1 MTISLSPE
9 TEARLRE
16 RAERDGRD
24 VDAVADALLSFA
36 LEWEVQ
42 DRAEA
47 IAGIQR
53 GIEASEAGRVRPA
66 ADVFAQ
72 MRARLSSVP
81 ETSGTSAGTN
91 GA

>member
-1 MTISLSPE
+1 MTISLSAE

-16 RAERDGRD
+16 RAQCDGRD
-24 VDAVADALLSFA
+24 IDAVADALLSFA
-36 LEWEVQ
+36 LEWETQ

-72 MRARLSSVP
+72 MRARLSSV
-81 ETSGTSAGTN
+81 SSSA
-91 GA
+91 